1 MAVTKEGLRKAGS
14 KLGIDLAGLF
24 EDENGEATGFEGLFP
39 SFKITSQLKGRSPST
54 ATFKA
59 AAEPARTVEFELA
72 PEIASAVSAPPA
84 AAPAPAPEPEQA
96 LKTYFGTVGGVG
108 VEDIGE
114 KGFGLKDYYAA
125 IDAGYDPESIKSWV
139 QSQRPNLYNIGPGAQ
154 EVLGIQGYE
163 STTPGLFDY
172 TKYGAGGFGMKD
184 VKALRAKGVD
194 ENTIRTL
201 AAQAPMVGPKAA
213 AQLNVAPSRTQ
224 TITST
229 YDPGSAGGAGFGM
242 KDVEALRA
250 QGVSDAQM
258 REIAKRSSMIGGGA
272 AAYLGI

>member
-72 PEIASAVSAPPA
+72 PEIASAVSAPPP
-84 AAPAPAPEPEQA
+84 AAPPQAA